1 MNNNCTC
8 TASSYKCKNVPSN
21 VTMFV
26 LRSQWLTLSMRTT
39 EDSTT
44 DFLQCIPVL
53 IHYLDALSN
62 MFLYS
67 LSLFGSDECIV
78 LGCVK
83 MPLLIIS
90 NHSDWLPSRGR
101 ICDPV
106 HYGNEKLLTSST
118 SGVKYYRQAWNRF
131 NLPFKKIPHMI
142 IRCEHRSDFFVL
154 GDDLLFH
161 LIPNFILYSI
171 QFLHS
176 LQRKQIVLVS
186 DDHCEEMLVFG
197 EVFTSYWYHNNN
209 LNIVGR
215 NLWGIKMIPWMF
227 FNWSRLYV
235 CLQWCDLDD
244 LHNHPYMYVYI
255 FLKYREYS
263 SCSVYQSSL

>member
-44 DFLQCIPVL
+44 DSLQCIPVL
-53 IHYLDALSN
+53 IHYLDALSD
-62 MFLYS
+62 MFNYS
-67 LSLFGSDECIV
+67 LSLLGPDECIV

-83 MPLLIIS
+83 MPLLVIS
-90 NHSDWLPSRGR
+90 NHSEWLPSRGR

-131 NLPFKKIPHMI
+131 NLPFKRTPHMI

-154 GDDLLFH
+154 GDDSLFH
-161 LIPNFILYSI
+161 LIPAEL
-171 QFLHS
+171 
-176 LQRKQIVLVS
+176 K
-186 DDHCEEMLVFG
+186 
-197 EVFTSYWYHNNN
+197 TSYMTSESEESATPVVTKEDCIE
-209 LNIVGR
+209 LLRFGKPIQR
-215 NLWGIKMIPWMF
+215 
-227 FNWSRLYV
+227 
-235 CLQWCDLDD
+235 
-244 LHNHPYMYVYI
+244 
-255 FLKYREYS
+255 
-263 SCSVYQSSL
+263 